1 MTVSKRLY
9 DLYCDFY
16 QYDREMASLIRDIWL
31 DAQDL
36 EQEYAHNV
44 DKVKKLEE
52 EIAWI
57 KHNEEDVA
65 P

>member
-16 QYDREMASLIRDIWL
+16 EQDREMASLIRDIWL

>member
-1 MTVSKRLY
+1 MTLSKRLY
-9 DLYCDFY
+9 DLYCDTY
-16 QYDREMASLIRDIWL
+16 ELDREQATLIRDLWL

-36 EQEYAHNV
+36 EEELYYQV
-44 DKVKKLEE
+44 DRCKKLEE

-57 KHNEEDVA
+57 KHTEEDIA